1 MRRKNYDKYL
11 TLYPVV
17 IQTRLNEVETNVK
30 VETDLYYLFIIKYLR
45 QVLLR
50 LYTYTLKGK
59 IYNLFKF

>member
-1 MRRKNYDKYL
+1 MRRKNYYKYL

-17 IQTRLNEVETNVK
+17 TPTRFKEVETNVK

-50 LYTYTLKGK
+50 LYTYMYLESK
-59 IYNLFKF
+59 NL